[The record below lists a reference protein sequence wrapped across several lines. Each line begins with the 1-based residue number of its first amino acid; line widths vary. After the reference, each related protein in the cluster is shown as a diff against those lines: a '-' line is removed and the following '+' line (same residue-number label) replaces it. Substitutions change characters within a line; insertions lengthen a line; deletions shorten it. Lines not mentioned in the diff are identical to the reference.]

1 MINEK
6 LKFVLR
12 FLVTSLLIIL
22 LLWIINWRDSL
33 TTISNIS
40 LPYVALL
47 LVISFLMIA
56 TSCFKWQIFLR
67 ARNLNVSLTRLI
79 LLYLVGYFFNNF
91 LPSNV
96 GGDVARSFI
105 LGKEIQ
111 NNPDS
116 FGSVFLERFT
126 GLLGLLVLA
135 IFAFFLNIR
144 VINKPEIGIFL
155 LFFLIAFIATAL
167 LLFTKWSQKL
177 LAAVL
182 DLSLL
187 KAIKNKAVEFLKVI
201 YYFRNQRVVLSK
213 AMLISFLFHIMT
225 VINTLVV
232 CLSLG
237 IDVAVFDLAVV
248 VPIILIVS
256 AIPISLNG
264 IGLWEGSFVYF
275 FSVVGITPSA
285 ALSIA
290 LVLRAKNLFIALIGG
305 VVFGLLN
312 KLPEGQLKYTV
323 NESD

>member
-1 MINEK
+1 MLK
-6 LKFVLR
+6 KQLKFVLR
-12 FLVTSLLIIL
+12 FSFASLLVVL
-22 LLWIINWRDSL
+22 LLLFVDWRDSL

-47 LVISFLMIA
+47 LAIAFFMIA
-56 TSCFKWQIFLR
+56 ISCFKWQIFLR

-155 LFFLIAFIATAL
+155 LFFLIAFIAIAL
-167 LLFTKWSQKL
+167 VLFTEYSQKL
-177 LAAVL
+177 LAGTL
-182 DLSLL
+182 DLTLL
-187 KAIKNKAVEFLKVI
+187 KPIKNKAVKFLKVI
-201 YYFRNQRVVLSK
+201 YYFRNQPVVLSK
-213 AMLISFLFHIMT
+213 AMIISFLFHIMT

-237 IDVAVFDLAVV
+237 IHVAIFDLAVV

-256 AIPISLNG
+256 AIPISVNG
-264 IGLWEGSFVYF
+264 IGVWEGSFIYF

-305 VVFGLLN
+305 IVFGVLN
-312 KLPEGQLKYTV
+312 KLPEGRLKQIV
-323 NESD
+323 NEGD